1 MLANAETIPV
11 LVLKLVARR
20 VEMPAFVMGG
30 SPVLE
35 VTDIRQLMGSQS
47 CVNGP
52 AIDARMMSRVATA
65 RDYPTTE
72 QLRVRDA

>member
-35 VTDIRQLMGSQS
+35 VTDIR
-47 CVNGP
+47 
-52 AIDARMMSRVATA
+52 
-65 RDYPTTE
+65 
-72 QLRVRDA
+72 